1 MMMKTLSVLILC
13 AAISTSSFAVTA
25 SSNVSG
31 DQLAVRIISDEAD
44 SVLTILAKRKAG
56 QPVTEADWQ
65 QLFSSE
71 GYLRLKKRE
80 ASLKRTFDDTQFK
93 AFVLSEQLAANSVA
107 LAETLSKWKHADVE
121 AAAMRAL
128 AYLPKNA
135 RIAAKIYPVIKPQT
149 NSFVFET
156 QSDPAIFLYLDPE
169 VTKDKFENTLA
180 HEFHHIG
187 YSSSCGD
194 DRGGK
199 QIEPTNVK
207 DVIDWIGAFGEGFA
221 MLAAAGSPDV
231 HPHATSKPE
240 DRARW
245 DHDMAN
251 FNQDLKKVE
260 GFFND
265 LLSGKLTEEQ
275 RQQAGFAFFG
285 VQGPWYT
292 VGWKMSVL
300 IEKTYGRETLIECIC
315 DHRKLLITYNR
326 AATTYNRTAEVPL
339 ALWSDSLIEAINH

>member
-1 MMMKTLSVLILC
+1 M
-13 AAISTSSFAVTA
+13 A
-25 SSNVSG
+25 SSRVSG

-44 SVLTILAKRKAG
+44 AVLAILAKRKAG
-56 QPVTEADWQ
+56 QAVTDADWQ
-65 QLFSSE
+65 QVFSSE

-80 ASLKRTFDDTQFK
+80 ASLKRAFDDSQFK
-93 AFVLSEQLAANSVA
+93 AFVLSDKLGSNSVA
-107 LAETLSKWKHADVE
+107 LAEALSRWKHADVH

-135 RIAAKIYPVIKPQT
+135 YIAAKIYPLIKPQT

-169 VTKDKFENTLA
+169 VTKEEFENTLA
-180 HEFHHIG
+180 HELHHIG

-194 DRGGK
+194 RQGGK
-199 QIEPTNVK
+199 QTETANVRN
-207 DVIDWIGAFGEGFA
+207 VVDWIGAFGEGFA
-221 MLAAAGSPDV
+221 MLAAAGGPEV

-245 DHDMAN
+245 DRDMAN

-260 GFFND
+260 GFFSD
-265 LLSGKLTEEQ
+265 VLSDKLTEEQ

-292 VGWKMSVL
+292 VGWKMSVV
-300 IEKTYGRETLIECIC
+300 IESTYGRETLIECIC

-326 AATTYNRTAEVPL
+326 AATIYNRTAEAPL
-339 ALWSDSLIEAINH
+339 ALWSDSLIAAINR